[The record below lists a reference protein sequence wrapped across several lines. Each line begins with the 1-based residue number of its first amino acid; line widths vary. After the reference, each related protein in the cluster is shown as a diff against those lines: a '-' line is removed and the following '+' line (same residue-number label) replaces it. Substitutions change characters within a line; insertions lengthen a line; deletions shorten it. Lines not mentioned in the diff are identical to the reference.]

1 MFIEIKRSLTTVRKV
16 HHSLIYCSSG
26 RASLARQ
33 LLSVWQ
39 RVTTTVA
46 KPYAPSQ
53 TRPSDII
60 SGLHDVCLRKYRGQ
74 EPSILTSPPEPF
86 SRFISRTVRSTC
98 TLMTTKRRNL
108 STYLLAAASKCVKPP
123 SKVIPELSDE

>member
-39 RVTTTVA
+39 RVATTVA

-53 TRPSDII
+53 TRPSDI
-60 SGLHDVCLRKYRGQ
+60 SLDFMTYVCA
-74 EPSILTSPPEPF
+74 SIGA
-86 SRFISRTVRSTC
+86 
-98 TLMTTKRRNL
+98 KNL
-108 STYLLAAASKCVKPP
+108 PY
-123 SKVIPELSDE
+123 